1 MIVLPAFLAGIVPF
15 LEAIFAGTI
24 IGALFGAGAGAAG
37 EVVSGVQIHGEINQ
51 TVVESAAQSALHGA
65 AEGALLGGAFGG
77 VGAIVAPAIPAIGA
91 VVDDIARPIVN
102 VVDDLTRA
110 SVEPVTTS
118 IKSASKSLGMAT
130 NPLRN
135 TINAARYR
143 HLPKTS
149 GNSGY
154 VYVMDDAASGTHKIG
169 RTNHPARRLPEVES
183 ATGKS
188 LTYRCITPAS
198 NASQLEGALHKT
210 FATSRLPN
218 SGAGTEWF
226 ALSPAQVSQACSY

>member
-1 MIVLPAFLAGIVPF
+1 MIILPPILAGITPLVN
-15 LEAIFAGTI
+15 AIAAS
-24 IGALFGAGAGAAG
+24 ALVGGIFGAGAGAAG
-37 EVVSGVQIHGEINQ
+37 EAISGVQTHGEINRA
-51 TVVESAAQSALHGA
+51 VVQNMAQSALHNA
-65 AEGALLGGAFGG
+65 AEGALVGGAFGG
-77 VGAIVAPAIPAIGA
+77 VAHIAAPAIPAIGGA
-91 VVDDIARPIVN
+91 IDDAARPIVSAIDDIAGPQVRSIQN
-102 VVDDLTRA
+102 GVDDIGRW
-110 SVEPVTTS
+110 
-118 IKSASKSLGMAT
+118 LGGGF
-130 NPLRN
+130 NNVRN
-135 TINAARYR
+135 ALNARLYR

-198 NASQLEGALHKT
+198 NPSQLESALHKT